1 MKLTNNYQFNVS
13 TNTWQVSIICNG
25 ECLIDFGRSRRQ
37 ASVGLYACS
46 FLLWLQ
52 LFQQC
57 FSSRRKLR
65 LFPFNSKKA
74 TAAIPN
80 AVEQCTSLYIAQRQ
94 VFLTKNLLL
103 PNTTD
108 ILVRS
113 ELTSLA
119 PIAHEFTD
127 CKLIAAWIY
136 CLPWQFWKCTSVC
149 ITQRQVFAQYCH
161 GGWVY
166 SASELL
172 IMHIIQC
179 YNRPVQK
186 RKFPNRFIMPRWRM
200 FMRTTLDLSASLI
213 EEAMELTNIRTK
225 TEVITRALENLIQK
239 EKVQQHTIN
248 NDL

>member
-1 MKLTNNYQFNVS
+1 MLLENSQVNLQHGRCKLTKHRYS
-13 TNTWQVSIICNG
+13 L
-25 ECLIDFGRSRRQ
+25 EPA
-37 ASVGLYACS
+37 ASVPLLSVHPCALLNDK
-46 FLLWLQ
+46 FLLSTATEGRRIEQKRCLPLQ
-52 LFQQC
+52 T
-57 FSSRRKLR
+57 RKSIY
-65 LFPFNSKKA
+65 NMDVV
-74 TAAIPN
+74 N
-80 AVEQCTSLYIAQRQ
+80 WC
-94 VFLTKNLLL
+94 NLLL

-113 ELTSLA
+113 ELASLS
-119 PIAHEFTD
+119 PIAHEFAD
-127 CKLIAAWIY
+127 CKLIAAWNH

-149 ITQRQVFAQYCH
+149 ITQWQVFAQYCH
-161 GGWVY
+161 GGRAY
-166 SASELL
+166 SVSELL

-186 RKFPNRFIMPRWRM
+186 RKFPNRFNMPRWRM
-200 FMRTTLDLSASLI
+200 FMRTTLDLSASLL